1 MTRSTNGLTL
11 IDVVNTVGQYAET
24 DDELKAV
31 VTYLVN
37 SGRVRLCGS
46 LAGSTVDLPR
56 PPASVSRLEPAAARS
71 RRVWP
76 QPSLNSSILDRANAS
91 DHM

>member
-1 MTRSTNGLTL
+1 MGRLSDGLTL
-11 IDVVNTVGQYAET
+11 LDVVNTVGQYAET

-31 VTYLVN
+31 VAYLVN

-71 RRVWP
+71 H
-76 QPSLNSSILDRANAS
+76 RA
-91 DHM
+91 